1 MHLMAKGIIVII
13 LSLFLFSMKGQEFIC
28 SIEVNSQKIATS
40 DRRVFE
46 TLRSAMY
53 EFMNNQSWTNYK
65 YKYYERIECSML
77 LNILERPAGDLYRCE
92 LTIALRRPVYNST
105 YNSTLF
111 NFIDREVD
119 IVYIENQPLDFNLGM
134 FSSNLTSVLA
144 YYAYIMIG
152 LDFDS
157 FSREG
162 GNPYFEAAQQ
172 IVNTAQ
178 NYDYKGWKSSEGTR
192 NRFWLL
198 ENLTNPSY
206 VGIRNFYYEYHLQ
219 GLDVMFQ
226 SSDKGR
232 RAILETLKYLQQ
244 IKKSR
249 PNLVFLQ
256 IIADSKRDE
265 LVNVFSE
272 GTSTE
277 KNDAFNLLKEI
288 DPANTMTY
296 QKILQN

>member
-1 MHLMAKGIIVII
+1 MFKGIIITI
-13 LSLFLFSMKGQEFIC
+13 LSLLLFNLKGQEFIC
-28 SIEVNSQKIATS
+28 SVEVNSQQIQTS

-53 EFMNNQSWTNYK
+53 EFMNNQSFTNYK
-65 YKYYERIECSML
+65 YQYYERLECSML
-77 LNILERPAGDLYRCE
+77 WTILEQPAGNIYKCE
-92 LTIALRRPVYNST
+92 LTIALRRPVFNST
-105 YNSTLF
+105 YNTILF
-111 NFIDREVD
+111 NYIDRD
-119 IVYIENQPLDFNLGM
+119 IEINYIENQPLDFNQGM

-144 YYAYIMIG
+144 YYAYVMLG

-157 FSREG
+157 FSRLG

-172 IVNTAQ
+172 VVNNAQ
-178 NYDYKGWKSSEGTR
+178 NYEYRGWKSSESTR

-198 ENLTNPSY
+198 ENITNPSY

-219 GLDVMFQ
+219 GLDVMFETPE
-226 SSDKGR
+226 KGR
-232 RAILETLKYLQQ
+232 KVILETLKYIQQ

-249 PNLVFLQ
+249 PNLLFLQ

-272 GTSTE
+272 GTTSE
-277 KNDAFNLLKEI
+277 KNDAYNLLREI